1 MNHQGHEGSRRE
13 SLRSKDLCRV
23 AVKLTPAKNAGL
35 QRKFPAKNS
44 SDERRANDLIR
55 LILTWA
61 LTNARGNKCRQ
72 GSAEKSTTQTAGAKL
87 IGRGHSIVNRRSF
100 LLGVAGAVGFTG
112 VSRAFSE
119 SAFFSGDFPKGPF
132 LPFWESLKSY
142 RCPDWFRDAKFGIW
156 AHWSPQCVPEQGDW
170 YARNMYIQGQP
181 QYEYHVKQY
190 GHPSK
195 FGYKDICHLWKAEK
209 WDPEALIRLYK
220 RAGAEYLVALATHHD
235 NFDCWNSKHQ
245 PWNCVNVGPKRD
257 IVGTWAKVARSNG
270 LRFGVSYHGT
280 PHRTWDEF
288 LPVRYKSDTTGPLAG
303 VPYDGMQ
310 TIADGKGKWWEGMD
324 PQMING
330 KPHAKNTPCPEFV
343 QQFLLRVQ
351 DVIDSYSP
359 DILNFDDGAQFNFD
373 AGGQSAPDLGVW
385 LGIPDLAPQI
395 MAYYYNK
402 NVQAHRGRLEGVVD
416 LKEVP
421 EPVWGTLTR
430 DFEMSHGRSASGT
443 TLANRG
449 MHRALALSTGLS
461 LKTTH
466 TRRPLLSFPL
476 LVDIVSKNGNLLLSI
491 PLPGHGEPDSDEIA
505 FLGELAEWQQV
516 NREAIKGTRPWKIY
530 GEGPST
536 EARKIC
542 VLPVGEDKVRPH
554 GHTIHHKG

>member
-1 MNHQGHEGSRRE
+1 M
-13 SLRSKDLCRV
+13 
-23 AVKLTPAKNAGL
+23 
-35 QRKFPAKNS
+35 
-44 SDERRANDLIR
+44 
-55 LILTWA
+55 
-61 LTNARGNKCRQ
+61 
-72 GSAEKSTTQTAGAKL
+72 
-87 IGRGHSIVNRRSF
+87 NRRSL
-100 LLGVAGAVGFTG
+100 LLGGACAVTLAAVPKVFAD
-112 VSRAFSE
+112 SP
-119 SAFFSGDFPKGPF
+119 FFRGQVPEGPF

-181 QYEYHVKQY
+181 QYEYHIKNY
-190 GHPSK
+190 GHPSR

-209 WDPEALIRLYK
+209 WDPQNLINLYK

-257 IVGTWAKVARSNG
+257 IVGTWAKIARSNG

-303 VPYDGMQ
+303 VAYDGLQ

-324 PQMING
+324 PQMLNG
-330 KPHAKNTPCPEFV
+330 KPHAKNTPCPAFV
-343 QQFLLRVQ
+343 QQFMLRVQ
-351 DVIDSYSP
+351 DVVDSYSP
-359 DILNFDDGAQFNFD
+359 DILNFDDGAQFTFD
-373 AGGQSAPDLGVW
+373 DGGKWVPDLKVW

-402 NVQAHRGRLEGVVD
+402 NMQAHGGRLEGVVD

-430 DFEMSHGRSASGT
+430 DFEFGIAD
-443 TLANRG
+443 
-449 MHRALALSTGLS
+449 GLQEKPWQTEMCIGGWHYS
-461 LKTTH
+461 RHLFETH
-466 TRRPLLSFPL
+466 AYQKPSFIIPLF
-476 LVDIVSKNGNLLLSI
+476 VDIVSKNGNLLLSI
-491 PLPGHGEPDSDEIA
+491 PLPGHGEPDSDELA
-505 FLGELAEWQQV
+505 FLSEFADWHQV
-516 NREAIKGTRPWKIY
+516 NSEAIKGTRPWKIF

-536 EARKIC
+536 EAKKALSYGFTQLKFESSDIRFTTKGDALYAIALGWPSDGKILIKSLAKNAPHHPREIRKVEMFGAKSQSRWTRGLQGLEIQVPDAPPC
-542 VLPVGEDKVRPH
+542 KYAYSFRILS
-554 GHTIHHKG
+554 T